1 MSLRIIA
8 GQFKGRKLFS
18 PKGEEVRP
26 TAGVVRE
33 ALFGI
38 LGQWIEGI
46 RVLDLFAGTG
56 SIGFEA
62 LSRGAKRVTFV
73 ERLPEARNAIQKTAQ
88 LLDATDRV
96 EVIDGNAAGKIRH
109 RIDPDVQFDLVY
121 VDPPYG
127 HERPAKVLGRIV
139 SEGLLAEG
147 GYVVYEQERK
157 EIPARPVEGLA
168 CLDVR
173 RYGRTVL
180 SFFTRPTA
188 GAESQDGT
196 ALYDR

>member
-26 TAGVVRE
+26 TAAVVRE
-33 ALFGI
+33 ALFSI
-38 LGQWIEGI
+38 LGYEIEGA

-62 LSRGAKRVTFV
+62 LSRGAQRVTFV
-73 ERLPEARNAIQKTAQ
+73 ERLPDARNAILKTAEHLGVTNQ
-88 LLDATDRV
+88 I
-96 EVIDGNAAGKIRH
+96 EVIDANAAGKIRH
-109 RIDPDVQFDLVY
+109 RIDQEVQFDLVFI
-121 VDPPYG
+121 DPPYG
-127 HERPAKVLGRIV
+127 HERPAKILGRII

-147 GYVVYEQERK
+147 AFVVYEQQRNEVQ
-157 EIPARPVEGLA
+157 ARPVEGLVHV
-168 CLDVR
+168 DER

-180 SFFTRPTA
+180 TFFTRS
-188 GAESQDGT
+188 ENDG
-196 ALYDR
+196 